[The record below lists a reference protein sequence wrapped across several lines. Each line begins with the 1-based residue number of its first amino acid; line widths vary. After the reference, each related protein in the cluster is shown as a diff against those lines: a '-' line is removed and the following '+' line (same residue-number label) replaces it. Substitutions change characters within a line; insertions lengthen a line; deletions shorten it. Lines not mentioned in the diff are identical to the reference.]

1 MSRAGPTLQTVVL
14 APILVLLIVA
24 GLALYG
30 LVLRTVSAYADA
42 SIRNTLDA
50 LRHTALIIAD
60 AEVDRQNREGRV
72 ENERAEAVYQLDAR
86 LRLESFA
93 RDQGIGLAIAAA
105 GMPDFA
111 TGLPPEDSSRLFE
124 TSALRTPEPITAPS
138 GASYYVAV
146 ATFSPWNWRILVAK
160 DAASFQALLR
170 QVQMIY
176 GGTALGLA
184 LTAMLLYAGV
194 RQLVV
199 RPIDEIAE
207 DFSKGMAPRYRG
219 VRELE
224 VLSSSIGAMLASLQA
239 KTLHLETTLTSMSDA
254 ISVFDADL
262 RLVAWNPQFQA
273 LYRYPDSL
281 LREGLP
287 FSEMLRFNARRG
299 DYGPGDHAA
308 QVADMVERAR
318 TLTPPIF
325 DVDRADGTSIEVRRA
340 PMPGGGFVTT
350 YTDITHRKQRALLKA
365 ANEAKAQFL
374 ENMSHDLRKPAAAIV
389 EEAQLLLSATRNG
402 ARGADDA
409 VRTGVEMMRSDAAH
423 LLSLIDELLDMSRIE
438 AGQVT
443 PHLDQHAI
451 ASLALQAARVVRPAA
466 EAKGIALQ
474 FRIDPALA
482 AETDSRVVTRILV
495 NLIGNAVEYTER
507 GSVTVSATRVADH
520 LVIDV
525 ADTGPGIAPEELEI
539 IFEKFKRLEATSGLT
554 RPGTGLGLGL
564 PISRQLARLLG
575 GDVTVS
581 SSPGSG
587 STFRLTIPCPA
598 KERAS

>member
-1 MSRAGPTLQTVVL
+1 MSFRRPTLQTVVV
-14 APILVLLIVA
+14 APILVLLVLA
-24 GLALYG
+24 GLALYA

-93 RDQGIGLAIAAA
+93 RDQGIGLAISAA

-111 TGLPPEDSSRLFE
+111 TGLPPEDSSALFE
-124 TSALRTPEPITAPS
+124 ASASPRSEPIAAPS
-138 GASYYVAV
+138 GASYYVSV
-146 ATFSPWNWRILVAK
+146 APFSPWSWRILVAK
-160 DAASFQALLR
+160 DATSFQALLR

-176 GGTALGLA
+176 GGTALGLG
-184 LTAMLLYAGV
+184 LTGILLYAGV
-194 RQLVV
+194 RHLVV
-199 RPIDEIAE
+199 RPIYEIAE
-207 DFSKGMAPRYRG
+207 DFSKGEAPRYRG

-224 VLSSSIGAMLASLQA
+224 VLSSSIGTMLASLQA

-254 ISVFDADL
+254 ISVFDEDL

-287 FSEMLRFNARRG
+287 FSDMLRFNAERG
-299 DYGPGDHAA
+299 DYGPGDHAR

-318 TLTPPIF
+318 TLTPPVF
-325 DVDRADGTSIEVRRA
+325 DVDRADGTSVEVRRA

-350 YTDITHRKQRALLKA
+350 YTDITHRRQRALLKA

-389 EEAQLLLSATRNG
+389 EEAQLLLVSARDG
-402 ARGADDA
+402 SIDDG

-443 PHLDQHAI
+443 PQLSQQAI

-474 FRIDPALA
+474 FRIDPALVM
-482 AETDSRVVTRILV
+482 ETDGRVVTRILV
-495 NLIGNAVEYTER
+495 NLIGNAVEYTQR
-507 GSVTVSATRVADH
+507 GSVTISATREADDV
-520 LVIDV
+520 VIDV
-525 ADTGPGIAPEELEI
+525 ADTGPGIPPEMRDV
-539 IFEKFKRLEATSGLT
+539 IFEKFKRLEPTGGLT

-575 GDVTVS
+575 GDVTVLS
-581 SSPGSG
+581 HPGYG
-587 STFRLTIPCPA
+587 STFRLTLPDPA
-598 KERAS
+598 KDAAS